1 MERYIILILEL
12 FMIIY
17 AYDAQKALVLNFNYF
32 SSLNTVV
39 NQICCKQA
47 RDMVKEEIENYIE
60 D

>member
-1 MERYIILILEL
+1 
-12 FMIIY
+12 MIIY